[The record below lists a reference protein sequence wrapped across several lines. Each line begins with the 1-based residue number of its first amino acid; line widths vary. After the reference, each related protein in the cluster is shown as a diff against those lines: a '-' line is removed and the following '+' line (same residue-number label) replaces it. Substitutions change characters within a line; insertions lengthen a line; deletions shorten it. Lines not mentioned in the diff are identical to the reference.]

1 MRFIQSKDFHPQP
14 KSPAG
19 WRKVAD
25 RGPVGILNGV
35 ISKHDSAEFIT
46 VESKSKHDLA
56 ERSAGVS
63 RAHQHRVGAMPSA
76 LMSPPPWVL
85 ISPGGLPYLVRDSD
99 DLKSLPL
106 RTLDGLR
113 SVN

>member
-1 MRFIQSKDFHPQP
+1 MLRGVEVGSKDFHPQP

-63 RAHQHRVGAMPSA
+63 RAHQHRVGAIAIGADVTAA
-76 LMSPPPWVL
+76 LGAHITRRPAVSRA
-85 ISPGGLPYLVRDSD
+85 GQR
-99 DLKSLPL
+99 
-106 RTLDGLR
+106 
-113 SVN
+113 